1 VTRLP
6 DPVNLPFRPLLLHD
20 CPRIPPLL
28 IGLPMF
34 SRLLV
39 GLLVLSIVGCNSKPE
54 TLITEEYDQA
64 EMDAAIARARGEVDA
79 FIAELNNPTGEDHAV
94 KAPVQDGEATEH
106 FWLTGV
112 SFRDGK
118 FHGTINNDPGIVS
131 NVKFGQSWSLSKEE
145 ISDWMYMRDGK
156 MYGNYTMRP
165 LLKTLPD
172 EEAAQ
177 YRAMLAEP

>member
-1 VTRLP
+1 MSRFLSAV
-6 DPVNLPFRPLLLHD
+6 LLLSV
-20 CPRIPPLL
+20 
-28 IGLPMF
+28 F
-34 SRLLV
+34 
-39 GLLVLSIVGCNSKPE
+39 GCNQKPD

-64 EMDAAIARARGEVDA
+64 EMAAAIARAQKEVDS
-79 FIAELNNPTGEDHAV
+79 FIAELASPTGEDHAV
-94 KAPVQDGEATEH
+94 KAPIQDGGETEH
-106 FWLTGV
+106 FWLTDV
-112 SFRDGK
+112 TFRDGK
-118 FHGTINNDPGIVS
+118 FHGTINNDPGIVG
-131 NVKFGQSWSLSKEE
+131 NVKFGQAWSLGKGE